1 MKVESELNVSMLV
14 AKGETI
20 KCENRDRFLRSP
32 RAIKCG
38 IKNKYDYYNTSWIIY
53 IKRGT
58 LNFCT
63 TT

>member
-14 AKGETI
+14 AKGERSNVNI
-20 KCENRDRFLRSP
+20 EIDFLRSP

-38 IKNKYDYYNTSWIIY
+38 IKNKYGYYNTSWIIY